1 MKYIK
6 KYEYDS
12 TYDINDINDWWTGIK
27 ITEDDDYYIIDLNSV
42 YLTNKKIQLDKGL
55 KNKTVKFYCRNHMK
69 YEELNVKNVN
79 SYEEELIFKTSSENG
94 PNDIHSVDTTKPIM
108 ISKLQI
114 NINKYNI

>member
-1 MKYIK
+1 
-6 KYEYDS
+6 
-12 TYDINDINDWWTGIK
+12 
-27 ITEDDDYYIIDLNSV
+27 
-42 YLTNKKIQLDKGL
+42 
-55 KNKTVKFYCRNHMK
+55 MK

-79 SYEEELIFKTSSENG
+79 SYEEELIFKSSENG